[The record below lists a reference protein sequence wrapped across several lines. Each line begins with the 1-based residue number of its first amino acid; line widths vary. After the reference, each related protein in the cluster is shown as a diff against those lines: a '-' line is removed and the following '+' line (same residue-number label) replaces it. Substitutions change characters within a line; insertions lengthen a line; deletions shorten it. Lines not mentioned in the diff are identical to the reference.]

1 MLEHHCSIQ
10 IEMKWYYWLVV
21 AAVLVTVITVILMIG
36 MTTQGFSLSLF
47 YLLLRP
53 N

>member
-21 AAVLVTVITVILMIG
+21 ATVLVIVLTVILMMG
-36 MTTQGFSLSLF
+36 MSTQ
-47 YLLLRP
+47 
-53 N
+53 NV